1 MGSVKRFDI
10 QRRVV
15 SHMTSKSW
23 MNVPHVVYLYEPDVT
38 DFDQEYQALSNE
50 EALNGRKLS
59 FNTVMLRVIVEGL
72 IAAPDLNA
80 IISYHHKRGEGTLEI
95 CDNINIC
102 VPWLL
107 PDGRMIT
114 PVISDAKSIT
124 LSALAESISEL
135 EKKISNTNVD
145 ELLYKAA
152 LSDTINELK
161 RFNLGIFRRIFAS
174 LLGPHRIKGLSGK
187 EKEEYYSIPQADR
200 LSEQNLISGTV
211 TISNIGAL
219 YKQQKGC
226 FGLLEIVP
234 PQVFAVGLGAMQEKP
249 GVYTESDGT
258 KTIGIRKFLPMCL
271 VFDHRGIDFI
281 SLIPFLKTLDH
292 IFLEPGAIHNW

>member
-23 MNVPHVVYLYEPDVT
+23 MNVPHVAYLYEPDVT
-38 DFDQEYQALSNE
+38 DFDQQYQTLSSE

-72 IAAPDLNA
+72 KVAPDLNA
-80 IISYHHKRGEGTLEI
+80 IISYHHKRGEGTLEMR
-95 CDNINIC
+95 DNINMCI
-102 VPWLL
+102 PWLL
-107 PDGRMIT
+107 PDGRLIT
-114 PVISDAKSIT
+114 PVISDAESKT
-124 LSALAESISEL
+124 LSALTESITEL

-152 LSDTINELK
+152 VSDTIQELK
-161 RFNLGIFRRIFAS
+161 RFNLGIFSRIFAS
-174 LLGPHRIKGLSGK
+174 LIGPYRVKGLSGK
-187 EKEEYYSIPQADR
+187 EKEEYYSIPEDAR
-200 LSEQNLISGTV
+200 LTEQNLISGTV
-211 TISNIGAL
+211 TISNIGSL
-219 YKQQKGC
+219 YKQQRGC

-258 KTIGIRKFLPMCL
+258 KTIGIRKFLPICL
-271 VFDHRGIDFI
+271 VFDHRAVDFNA
-281 SLIPFLKTLDH
+281 LIPFLKTLDH
-292 IFLEPGAIHNW
+292 IFFKPGVIHNW

>member
-23 MNVPHVVYLYEPDVT
+23 MNVPHVAYLYEPDVT
-38 DFDQEYQALSNE
+38 DFYQEYQALSSE
-50 EALNGRKLS
+50 EALNGRKIS

-72 IAAPDLNA
+72 KAAPDLNA
-80 IISYHHKRGEGTLEI
+80 IISYHHKSGAGTLEI

-102 VPWLL
+102 IPWLL

-114 PVISDAKSIT
+114 PVISDAESKT
-124 LSALAESISEL
+124 LSALAESVSEM
-135 EKKISNTNVD
+135 EKKINKTNVD

-152 LSDTINELK
+152 FSDTINELK
-161 RFNLGIFRRIFAS
+161 RFNLEVFKRIFSS
-174 LLGPHRIKGLSGK
+174 LFDPHRVKSLTGK
-187 EKEEYYSIPQADR
+187 EKEEYYKISEADR
-200 LSEQNLISGTV
+200 LSEQSLTSGTV
-211 TISNIGAL
+211 TISNIGSL

-234 PQVFAVGLGAMQEKP
+234 PQVFAVGLGAIQEKP
-249 GVYTESDGT
+249 GVYIESDGA

-271 VFDHRGIDFI
+271 VFDHRAVDFN
-281 SLIPFLKTLDH
+281 SLVPFLKKLDH
-292 IFLEPGAIHNW
+292 IFLEPGAIYSW